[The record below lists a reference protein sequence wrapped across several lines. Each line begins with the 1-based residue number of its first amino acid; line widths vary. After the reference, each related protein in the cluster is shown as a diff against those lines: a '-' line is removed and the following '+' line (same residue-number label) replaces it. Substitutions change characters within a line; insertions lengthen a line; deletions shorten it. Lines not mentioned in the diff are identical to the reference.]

1 MKWLTGSVI
10 AAGVLAAA
18 AAAHAQVLS
27 PYRIG
32 ISPYVAASDVYG
44 PYAAIPQDVTPNYGP
59 SRYAP
64 PVLLPQD
71 IYAIIRESGFSPL
84 GAPQQRGFVYTIS
97 VIDAGGEDGRLVIDA
112 RSGRIVRFMPAFRM
126 GDRLNSDISA
136 SYGPPGP
143 LPGVTEM
150 GRGPRPPEYVPRVV
164 SRTPQ
169 ALPQAPLPQAAVPR
183 VAAPVPQ
190 APVRQAPIK
199 QAVVQPKPAQP
210 NTVRAAPDQV
220 RVIPLTAAPA
230 ATAVEPTQAMPPVQ
244 SLE

>member
-1 MKWLTGSVI
+1 MS
-10 AAGVLAAA
+10 
-18 AAAHAQVLS
+18 H
-27 PYRIG
+27 
-32 ISPYVAASDVYG
+32 YVAASDVYG
-44 PYAAIPQDVTPNYGP
+44 SYAAIPQGMTPNDGP

-64 PVLLPQD
+64 PVLPPQE
-71 IYAIIRESGFSPL
+71 IYAIVRESGFSPL
-84 GAPQQRGFVYTIS
+84 GAPQQRGFVYTMS

-143 LPGVTEM
+143 LPDVTDM
-150 GRGPRPPEYVPRVV
+150 GRGSRLPEYVPRVA
-164 SRTPQ
+164 SRTPTV
-169 ALPQAPLPQAAVPR
+169 PQAALPPATPR
-183 VAAPVPQ
+183 VAAPVQQPPAQQ

-199 QAVVQPKPAQP
+199 QAVVQPKAAQP

-220 RVIPLTAAPA
+220 RVIPLTQAPA
-230 ATAVEPTQAMPPVQ
+230 TTAVEPTQAMPPVQ